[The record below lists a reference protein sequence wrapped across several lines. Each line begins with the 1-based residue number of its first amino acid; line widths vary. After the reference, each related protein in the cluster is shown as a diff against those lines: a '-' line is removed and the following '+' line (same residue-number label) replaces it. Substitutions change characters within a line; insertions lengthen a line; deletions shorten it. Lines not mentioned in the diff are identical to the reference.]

1 MERLTI
7 LIESTDFRLT
17 CKFNPS
23 DQDDS
28 FSFQRSSGAAREQSG
43 SLTGG
48 SASDD
53 RIVSR
58 GRGDTRLTVKLLFD
72 VFMEDSSNRSE
83 DVRELTRPLWELTE
97 YPGQPPR
104 AFELRRPLG
113 ALTENQGQSP
123 RASELRRV
131 RLFWGKS
138 WEIPAVVESVSER
151 YERFSGT
158 GEPQRSWLTLS
169 LMRVND
175 DIPPAETPSLHP
187 ATQMPT
193 LEILAAAFDSN
204 WGVHEKLGDNVQGE
218 SLWQIANRYY
228 GDPRLWRLVALAN
241 DIADPLKIPAGK
253 LLKIPPLKVLKGR

>member
-7 LIESTDFRLT
+7 LIESTNFRLT

-48 SASDD
+48 STSDD

-58 GRGDTRLTVKLLFD
+58 GRGDTRLTVKLMFD
-72 VFMEDSSNRSE
+72 VFLDDSPNRSE

-97 YPGQPPR
+97 Y
-104 AFELRRPLG
+104 
-113 ALTENQGQSP
+113 QGQGP
-123 RASELRRV
+123 RTSELRRV

-151 YERFSGT
+151 YERFSDT
-158 GEPQRSWLTLS
+158 GKPQRSWLTLS
-169 LMRVND
+169 LM
-175 DIPPAETPSLHP
+175 
-187 ATQMPT
+187 
-193 LEILAAAFDSN
+193 
-204 WGVHEKLGDNVQGE
+204 
-218 SLWQIANRYY
+218 
-228 GDPRLWRLVALAN
+228 PR
-241 DIADPLKIPAGK
+241 K
-253 LLKIPPLKVLKGR
+253 